1 MFELG
6 SLSTL
11 ILSII
16 LTFLVFFITIVS
28 WKRLSKARWGSVLGR
43 ILLLLLIQTL
53 TLSSVGIALN
63 RSGEYYSNWND
74 LLGKSTNLEKIATP
88 TKFLSRIS
96 AADINASK
104 RTPGGSLIIKKI
116 ITGADS
122 KISNTVYVVLPPK
135 IASQLD
141 ANPSKANLESNYQ
154 IVELFSGYPGVP
166 QTWIGSMQGIKT
178 LEELQLSG
186 KIGNTIAII
195 PTMNVNPRKDTEC
208 LNFKNGLQVETWLSS
223 DMKSF
228 AQKYLGID
236 NRPWATFGYSAGG
249 WCAVSIAVRHPDQYS
264 RAVSLAG
271 YFEPLFETSV
281 KSSEKSASLKKYDL
295 VHLLNTQ
302 LINVKILVIAGKQD
316 HFAWDSAQKFIA
328 RLKSNSNVEFIP
340 IANGGHNPKSWIP
353 LEAPAF
359 EWIDRN
365 NK

>member
-11 ILSII
+11 ILSIL

-166 QTWIGSMQGIKT
+166 KLGLGVCK
-178 LEELQLSG
+178 ELKPL
-186 KIGNTIAII
+186 K
-195 PTMNVNPRKDTEC
+195 
-208 LNFKNGLQVETWLSS
+208 NFN
-223 DMKSF
+223 
-228 AQKYLGID
+228 
-236 NRPWATFGYSAGG
+236 
-249 WCAVSIAVRHPDQYS
+249 
-264 RAVSLAG
+264 
-271 YFEPLFETSV
+271 
-281 KSSEKSASLKKYDL
+281 
-295 VHLLNTQ
+295 
-302 LINVKILVIAGKQD
+302 
-316 HFAWDSAQKFIA
+316 
-328 RLKSNSNVEFIP
+328 
-340 IANGGHNPKSWIP
+340 
-353 LEAPAF
+353 
-359 EWIDRN
+359 
-365 NK
+365 